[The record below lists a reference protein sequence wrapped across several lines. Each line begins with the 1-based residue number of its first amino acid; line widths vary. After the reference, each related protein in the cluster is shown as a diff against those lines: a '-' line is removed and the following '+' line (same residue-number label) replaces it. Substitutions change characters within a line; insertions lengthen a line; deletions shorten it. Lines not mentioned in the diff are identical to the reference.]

1 MANEWKQIAEVYRN
15 REHAL
20 LAFIKEYIHNNFLTL
35 EDLVEFY
42 EKHLATT
49 GRTADSPLDT
59 PPISQPDEDTRKRLL
74 ALLAPSEA
82 ELGAVLPRPPSLT
95 KSGKPRKQRSDKGKP
110 RGKRKVD

>member
-15 REHAL
+15 REHKL
-20 LAFIKEYIHNNFLTL
+20 LK
-35 EDLVEFY
+35 DLQNYVTDPHGDINELIAR
-42 EKHLATT
+42 HLAET